1 MSYNLILQFANQLSS
16 NTLEEERICELR
28 PIEDLMDY
36 YQQPFL
42 GFSDPR
48 SKKEHVLRWKDVK
61 DRVKQLKK
69 SIN

>member
-1 MSYNLILQFANQLSS
+1 
-16 NTLEEERICELR
+16 
-28 PIEDLMDY
+28 MDY

-48 SKKEHVLRWKDVK
+48 SKKEHVLTWKDEK

-69 SIN
+69 INKLINGYNIEVK